1 MTENPTI
8 LKNAKVIWTDYRGG
22 LTRRRGLIKEFNADM
37 HTHYV
42 HLEVGGIAA
51 AVAEELEF
59 IVEAEEI
66 SQIDL
71 QRVATALD
79 KCSTLLH
86 NPLRADNR
94 ARIFT
99 AVEVASH
106 QAWVDARGCYVR
118 GNYTLWAAVR
128 DQHGLHGDES
138 STPTREQIITALEM
152 AAGVHES

>member
-8 LKNAKVIWTDYRGG
+8 LKNAKVIWTSPEGG
-22 LTRRRGLIKEFNADM
+22 ARKRGLIREFNPVM
-37 HTHYV
+37 ETHYV
-42 HLEVGGIAA
+42 HLEDGGIAPA
-51 AVAEELEF
+51 LVEELEF
-59 IVEAEEI
+59 TVEVEEM

-71 QRVATALD
+71 QRVAAALD

-86 NPLRADNR
+86 YPLRNDNR

-99 AVEVASH
+99 AVEVGSH

-118 GNYTLWAAVR
+118 GNYTLWGAVR
-128 DQHGLHGDES
+128 DQHGQHGEES